1 MNLVGSYDDIDD
13 YSPVVSD
20 IEDGNEDDSNK
31 SKRMDRSDSFNIL
44 DQILNDQSP
53 LKGDNDIE
61 EDNLLESD
69 EPEEIEIG
77 LYN

>member
-1 MNLVGSYDDIDD
+1 
-13 YSPVVSD
+13 
-20 IEDGNEDDSNK
+20 
-31 SKRMDRSDSFNIL
+31 MDRSDSFNIL

-61 EDNLLESD
+61 EDNLLEPD

-77 LYN
+77 LSINIAIHPLHLLIVVCSTVYSEREGAQLDGHV